1 MYKNNLNRIMT
12 YTKKEL
18 VRPKSI
24 KLTHT
29 NKINLIVHG
38 QGVFIFLCKN
48 QEKIS
53 KFIIYNQTYSDGL
66 LVDFTSDKIIV
77 IRISNNE
84 KFIDINNTKGIIN
97 KKGAYYWFSLDS
109 SNQKLSAGMGE
120 ARIENILYE
129 YQMKSEDRKFMEEL
143 DKIVIDTDSNIHP
156 LKILRD
162 PIRNAI
168 PLFVKGTDE
177 LTMNDVAEN
186 YYLPSANLSVV
197 GQKLFNSISGKRFIL
212 DDLDFPEFSRAI
224 ETSINTPGLWCYNKL
239 QEKASEFNPDKP
251 NILETYLRITL
262 NQNNGESPGIPYVME
277 IWPVGHFSPIH
288 NHSGA
293 NAVIRVLH
301 GSINVSLFPF
311 LCEDKEGIE
320 SFGQINFIKDDITWI
335 SANVNQTHQLKNLET
350 NKDTCITIQCYMYDE
365 NDVLHY
371 DYFDFIDSDGIKQ
384 QYTPDLDMDF
394 IDFKKLM
401 KQEWDANK
409 NVKKY
414 YFV

>member
-1 MYKNNLNRIMT
+1 
-12 YTKKEL
+12 
-18 VRPKSI
+18 
-24 KLTHT
+24 
-29 NKINLIVHG
+29 
-38 QGVFIFLCKN
+38 
-48 QEKIS
+48 
-53 KFIIYNQTYSDGL
+53 
-66 LVDFTSDKIIV
+66 
-77 IRISNNE
+77 
-84 KFIDINNTKGIIN
+84 
-97 KKGAYYWFSLDS
+97 
-109 SNQKLSAGMGE
+109 
-120 ARIENILYE
+120 
-129 YQMKSEDRKFMEEL
+129 
-143 DKIVIDTDSNIHP
+143 
-156 LKILRD
+156 
-162 PIRNAI
+162 
-168 PLFVKGTDE
+168 
-177 LTMNDVAEN
+177 
-186 YYLPSANLSVV
+186 
-197 GQKLFNSISGKRFIL
+197 
-212 DDLDFPEFSRAI
+212 
-224 ETSINTPGLWCYNKL
+224 
-239 QEKASEFNPDKP
+239 
-251 NILETYLRITL
+251 
-262 NQNNGESPGIPYVME
+262 ME

-320 SFGQINFIKDDITWI
+320 SFGQINFNKDDITWI

-365 NDVLHY
+365 NDVAHY